1 MSRVY
6 TARKTEYFERLK
18 GYFGKYTRVFIVNA
32 NNVGSFQI
40 QQVRMAFRGIAEV
53 IFGKNTMMRKVLD
66 QFISENEGHPMASLK
81 EHLQGNVGLIF
92 TNDPDLGR
100 IKDIIVTN
108 IVPAPAR
115 SGSVAP
121 VNVVV
126 PAGNTGMDPG
136 QTAFFQALNI
146 ATKITR
152 GLVEIINDVNLI
164 EIGERVSP
172 GQAALLKRLN
182 IMPFSYGLKI
192 TQVYDNGATFDAKV
206 LMLTADLL
214 EEKLMGHV
222 QSVSAL
228 CMEIGWPTLASLPHM
243 ISTNFQK
250 MASVAIEVGY
260 EFSAISTL
268 TDKIIQDQKAAVS
281 NAAVSNFLFL
291 E

>member
-1 MSRVY
+1 MSGRIY

-18 GYFGKYTRVFIVNA
+18 GYFGTFTRVFVVNA

-66 QFISENEGHPMASLK
+66 QFMSENPGHPMASLK
-81 EHLQGNVGLIF
+81 EHMQGNVGLIF

-115 SGSVAP
+115 SGSYAP
-121 VNVVV
+121 VNVIV

-243 ISTNFQK
+243 ISTNFQN
-250 MASVAIEVGY
+250 MASLAIEVGY
-260 EFSAISTL
+260 EFGAL
-268 TDKIIQDQKAAVS
+268 TDKIGSYAVS
-281 NAAVSNFLFL
+281 DGSAEMVADDK
-291 E
+291 

>member
-260 EFSAISTL
+260 EFSAL
-268 TDKIIQDQKAAVS
+268 TDKIGSYAVS
-281 NAAVSNFLFL
+281 DGSAEMVADDK
-291 E
+291 

>member
-18 GYFGKYTRVFIVNA
+18 GYFGKYTRVFVVNA

-66 QFISENEGHPMASLK
+66 QFMSENEGHPMGSLK
-81 EHLQGNVGLIF
+81 EHMQGNVGLIF

-115 SGSVAP
+115 SGSIAP
-121 VNVVV
+121 VKVVV

-164 EIGERVSP
+164 EVGERVSP

-214 EEKLMGHV
+214 EAKLMGHV

-243 ISTNFQK
+243 ISTNFQL

-260 EFSAISTL
+260 EFSAL
-268 TDKIIQDQKAAVS
+268 TDKIGSYAASDGSAEMV
-281 NAAVSNFLFL
+281 ADDK
-291 E
+291 

>member
-18 GYFGKYTRVFIVNA
+18 GYFGKYTRVFVVNA

-66 QFISENEGHPMASLK
+66 QFLSENEGHPMGSLK
-81 EHLQGNVGLIF
+81 EHMQGNVGLIF

-164 EIGERVSP
+164 EVGERVSP

-214 EEKLMGHV
+214 EAKLMGHV

-243 ISTNFQK
+243 ISTNFQL

-260 EFSAISTL
+260 EFGAL
-268 TDKIIQDQKAAVS
+268 TDKIGSYVASDASA
-281 NAAVSNFLFL
+281 

>member
-243 ISTNFQK
+243 ISTNFQM

-260 EFSAISTL
+260 EFSAL
-268 TDKIIQDQKAAVS
+268 TDKIGSYAVS
-281 NAAVSNFLFL
+281 DGSAEMVADDK
-291 E
+291 

>member
-18 GYFGKYTRVFIVNA
+18 GYFGKYTRVFVVNA

-66 QFISENEGHPMASLK
+66 QFLSENEGHPMGSLK
-81 EHLQGNVGLIF
+81 EHMQGNVGLIF

-164 EIGERVSP
+164 EVGERVSP

-214 EEKLMGHV
+214 EAKLMGHV

-243 ISTNFQK
+243 ISTNFQL

-260 EFSAISTL
+260 EFSAL
-268 TDKIIQDQKAAVS
+268 TDKIGSYAASDGSAEMV
-281 NAAVSNFLFL
+281 ADDK
-291 E
+291 

>member
-1 MSRVY
+1 MAGRVY
-6 TARKTEYFERLK
+6 TARKTEYFNRLK
-18 GYFGKYTRVFIVNA
+18 GYFGTYTRVFVVNA

-66 QFISENEGHPMASLK
+66 QFMGENPGHPMASLK
-81 EHLQGNVGLIF
+81 EHMQGNVGLIF

-115 SGSVAP
+115 SGSIAP
-121 VNVVV
+121 VKVVV

-172 GQAALLKRLN
+172 GQAALLKRLD
-182 IMPFSYGLKI
+182 IQPFSYGLSI
-192 TQVYDNGATFDAKV
+192 TRVYDNGACFDPKV
-206 LMLTADLL
+206 LMLTTEVL
-214 EEKLMGHV
+214 EEKFMGHV
-222 QSVSAL
+222 SSVSAL

-243 ISTNFQK
+243 VSTNFQL
-250 MASVAIEVGY
+250 MASVALEVGY
-260 EFSAISTL
+260 EFSAL
-268 TDKIIQDQKAAVS
+268 TDKIGSYAAAP
-281 NAAVSNFLFL
+281 AA
-291 E
+291 EAAPAE

>member
-18 GYFGKYTRVFIVNA
+18 GYFGKYTRVFVVNA

-66 QFISENEGHPMASLK
+66 QFMGENPGHPMASLK
-81 EHLQGNVGLIF
+81 EHMQGNVGLIF

-115 SGSVAP
+115 SGSYAP

-164 EIGERVSP
+164 EVGERVSP

-214 EEKLMGHV
+214 EAKLMGHV

-243 ISTNFQK
+243 ISTNFQL

-260 EFSAISTL
+260 EFSAL
-268 TDKIIQDQKAAVS
+268 TDKIGSYAASDGSAEMV
-281 NAAVSNFLFL
+281 ADDK
-291 E
+291 

>member
-53 IFGKNTMMRKVLD
+53 IFGKNAMMRKVLD

-81 EHLQGNVGLIF
+81 EHMQGNVGLIF

-243 ISTNFQK
+243 ISTNFQN
-250 MASVAIEVGY
+250 MASLAIEVGY
-260 EFSAISTL
+260 EFGAL
-268 TDKIIQDQKAAVS
+268 TDKIGSYAVS
-281 NAAVSNFLFL
+281 DGSAEMVADDK
-291 E
+291 

>member
-18 GYFGKYTRVFIVNA
+18 GYFGKYTRVFVVNA

-66 QFISENEGHPMASLK
+66 QFLSENEGHPMGSLK
-81 EHLQGNVGLIF
+81 EHMQGNVGLIF

-164 EIGERVSP
+164 EVGERVSP

-214 EEKLMGHV
+214 EQKLMGHV

-243 ISTNFQK
+243 ISTNFQL

-260 EFSAISTL
+260 EFSAL
-268 TDKIIQDQKAAVS
+268 TDKIGSYAASDGSAEMV
-281 NAAVSNFLFL
+281 ADDK
-291 E
+291 